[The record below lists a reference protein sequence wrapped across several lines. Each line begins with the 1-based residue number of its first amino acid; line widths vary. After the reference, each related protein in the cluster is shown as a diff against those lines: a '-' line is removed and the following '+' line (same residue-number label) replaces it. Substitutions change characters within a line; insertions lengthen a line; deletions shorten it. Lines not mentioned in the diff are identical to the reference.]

1 MANKRDLKKSIQ
13 YICNDLL
20 ADCVALSL
28 CEGCDRGQIDALMA
42 ETLHMLRD
50 FTSRIGHCEK
60 GKERIFYQKLRAD
73 FTEKANSLAE
83 RIAKV

>member
-50 FTSRIGHCEK
+50 FTSRIDHCEK